1 MANANE
7 LRAALYLIK
16 EECASQGD
24 SCSTCPLFIEDGIH
38 TACGVIGRDVGIAS
52 GNYKAKPKY
61 WELPRIKLM
70 DMPKDK
76 Q

>member
-7 LRAALYLIK
+7 LRAALQLIK
-16 EECASQGD
+16 EECVSQGE

-38 TACGVIGRDVGIAS
+38 TSCGVVGCDVGIAS
-52 GNYKAKPKY
+52 GDFKAKPKY

-70 DMPKDK
+70 DAPKENK
-76 Q
+76 